1 VPLDSQC
8 DDSSVGSDDHARN
21 DQLKLN
27 VVVKPGGPVDGHVEV
42 LSDRQRPVGGEAQTA
57 AAHVGSV
64 TGTGFHWPTA
74 ARDAVPNIQAHRK
87 ADAGAA
93 V

>member
-42 LSDRQRPVGGEAQTA
+42 LSDQKRPVGGEAQTG
-57 AAHVGSV
+57 AAHVDSA
-64 TGTGFHWPTA
+64 TGTGFSRPTVA
-74 ARDAVPNIQAHRK
+74 DDAVPNLQVYRK
-87 ADAGAA
+87 ADSSAA